1 MAIWF
6 AEIESLISTNTFSR
20 FELFYSYKVT
30 LLVCYFG
37 FFTDSSRFLYTCII
51 YKMPSFGILL
61 VTFIVWIHSISD
73 ANFKAV
79 SCIFGGPGCIYKG
92 DSWGFSDNSVILT
105 AFNSVTFFYV
115 FLIPILTIIGF
126 KADIS
131 IPLIVL
137 IVIWIVRTIILKG
150 GSTYQFIRLMYFPP
164 KKTIKKLNE

>member
-1 MAIWF
+1 M
-6 AEIESLISTNTFSR
+6 
-20 FELFYSYKVT
+20 
-30 LLVCYFG
+30 
-37 FFTDSSRFLYTCII
+37 CII

-61 VTFIVWIHSISD
+61 VTLIVWIHSISD
-73 ANFKAV
+73 TYFKAL

-105 AFNSVTFFYV
+105 AFNSVTSFYV

-150 GSTYQFIRLMYFPP
+150 GSTYQFIRLMLKSPVR
-164 KKTIKKLNE
+164 KKNNTKLL

>member
-73 ANFKAV
+73 TYFTFLFCEMMFMRCPKDRM
-79 SCIFGGPGCIYKG
+79 FTDRIYM
-92 DSWGFSDNSVILT
+92 
-105 AFNSVTFFYV
+105 
-115 FLIPILTIIGF
+115 FLIPVLTIIGF
-126 KADIS
+126 FTDIS

-150 GSTYQFIRLMYFPP
+150 GSTYQIVTNLPTSRRS
-164 KKTIKKLNE
+164 